1 MVFTVVSK
9 QYEMYGK
16 GKPISRDRFEIAKGV
31 TVFFFDSDSVKKEF
45 AGFGLIEY
53 RDINEPV
60 KYMTGENPIKCIFV
74 ICKKD

>member
-1 MVFTVVSK
+1 MSSQTHDPDVRTVLGLLV
-9 QYEMYGK
+9 
-16 GKPISRDRFEIAKGV
+16 PL
-31 TVFFFDSDSVKKEF
+31 